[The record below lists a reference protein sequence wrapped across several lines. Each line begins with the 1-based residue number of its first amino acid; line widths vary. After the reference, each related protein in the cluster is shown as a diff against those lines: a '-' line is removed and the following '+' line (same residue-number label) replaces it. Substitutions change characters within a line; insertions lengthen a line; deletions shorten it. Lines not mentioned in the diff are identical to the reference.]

1 MRGVSR
7 KPVAYVCED
16 DRSLPSDEQ
25 TVFWLT
31 CKNNEDT
38 NKTLR
43 RYARAAKDGRDG
55 QKEYDDRLL
64 TAADKEEFMTVC
76 SKVENFAFSQE
87 YYDKR
92 PQVAQKADEH
102 GFIDVID
109 DPDLLADLV
118 MELPPDVLSE
128 VFGAVN
134 NPVKLDRGAKKN
146 LSS

>member
-7 KPVAYVCED
+7 KPTPFVCED
-16 DRSLPSDEQ
+16 DRSLPSNEQ

-55 QKEYDDRLL
+55 NREYDDRLL
-64 TAADKEEFMTVC
+64 TVADKEEFLTVC
-76 SKVENFAFSQE
+76 SKVENFAFSEQ
-87 YYDKR
+87 YYERR
-92 PQVAQKADEH
+92 PQVAQKADDN
-102 GFIDVID
+102 GFIDMID
-109 DPDLLADLV
+109 DPDLLGDLV
-118 MELPPDVLSE
+118 TDLPPDVLSE
-128 VFGAVN
+128 IFAAVN

-146 LSS
+146 SN